1 MIAAASDTGRKGGR
15 VGRPSGEP
23 VLSASDFSRLSSFIV
38 SELGIK
44 MPDVKQS
51 LLESRLRKRLRALN
65 INSFK
70 DYCDYL
76 FSPWGMKNEL
86 VHAIDAVTTNKTDFF
101 REPYHFEFLSRA
113 ALPDLARRG
122 AGTRRP
128 FSVWSAGCSS
138 GEEPYTLAM
147 VLNEFSRRS
156 PGFDFNITATDISAR
171 VLDAAQAGI
180 YREERISPVSMDLRR
195 RYFLKSKDRTRKLV
209 MVSPELRGRVGFKR
223 LNLMDEDLGFAN
235 LDVIFCRNVVI
246 YFDRETQLRLFRKLC
261 GCLGPGG
268 YLFIGHSETL
278 TGLDLKFEKVGQS
291 IYRRVR

>member
-1 MIAAASDTGRKGGR
+1 M
-15 VGRPSGEP
+15 
-23 VLSASDFSRLSSFIV
+23 

-44 MPDVKQS
+44 MPDVKKS

-65 INSFK
+65 IDSFK

-86 VHAIDAVTTNKTDFF
+86 VHAIDMVTTNKTDFF
-101 REPYHFEFLSRA
+101 REPYHFDFLSRA
-113 ALPDLARRG
+113 ALPDLARKG
-122 AGTRRP
+122 AGARRP
-128 FSVWSAGCSS
+128 LSVWSAGCSS
-138 GEEPYTLAM
+138 GEEPYTLAI
-147 VLNEFSRRS
+147 VLSEFSRRF
-156 PGFDFNITATDISAR
+156 PGFDFSITATDISAR
-171 VLDAAQAGI
+171 VLDAARNAI
-180 YREERISPVSMDLRR
+180 YREERIAPVSMELRK
-195 RYFLKSKDRTRKLV
+195 RYFLKSKDRARRLV
-209 MVSPELRGRVGFKR
+209 MASPELRGRVNFKR

-268 YLFIGHSETL
+268 YLFIGHSETM